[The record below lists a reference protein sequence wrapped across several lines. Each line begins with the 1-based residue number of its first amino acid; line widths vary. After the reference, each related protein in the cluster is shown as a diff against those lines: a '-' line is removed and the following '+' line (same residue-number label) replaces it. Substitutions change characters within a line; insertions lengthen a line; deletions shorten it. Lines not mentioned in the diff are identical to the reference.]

1 MHVLAFYQKPQK
13 IYLRLHDCGWIMTIL
28 LGALDENVSSTEM
41 GGKTVAEVA
50 ALATHIKTKNEKVIE

>member
-1 MHVLAFYQKPQK
+1 M
-13 IYLRLHDCGWIMTIL
+13 
-28 LGALDENVSSTEM
+28 GAVDENVSSTEM